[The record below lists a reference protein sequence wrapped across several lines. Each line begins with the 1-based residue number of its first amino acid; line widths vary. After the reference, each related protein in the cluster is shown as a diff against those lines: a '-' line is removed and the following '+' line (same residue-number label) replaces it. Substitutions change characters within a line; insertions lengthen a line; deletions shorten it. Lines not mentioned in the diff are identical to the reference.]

1 MIEKD
6 KKTLQGNNSDQS
18 AALSLREAAALLG
31 IKEKCVYP
39 LIYRGVLRKGKIGV
53 KTGVTRESVE
63 AEVLKRKLRSENYTI
78 ADAAREL
85 SISYTTVKNDGDL
98 GRFIFKDGYI
108 TKDSYEKYIAWR
120 KSLPSNGRMIAHKKT
135 STIVAAA
142 EYLGVSYGMVQYAL
156 REGFIFRDADGDIN
170 EESLVK
176 YKKLRSMEGLT
187 RLRKLV
193 VKHARCGYNDNLLR
207 ISLYFDS
214 SRKLSSAREAIQAA
228 GISCGEIASNVNCFC
243 IDGEEAKKLL
253 KMLGLTAADLY
264 TQRAN
269 PY

>member
-1 MIEKD
+1 
-6 KKTLQGNNSDQS
+6 
-18 AALSLREAAALLG
+18 
-31 IKEKCVYP
+31 
-39 LIYRGVLRKGKIGV
+39 
-53 KTGVTRESVE
+53 
-63 AEVLKRKLRSENYTI
+63 
-78 ADAAREL
+78 
-85 SISYTTVKNDGDL
+85 
-98 GRFIFKDGYI
+98 
-108 TKDSYEKYIAWR
+108 
-120 KSLPSNGRMIAHKKT
+120 
-135 STIVAAA
+135 
-142 EYLGVSYGMVQYAL
+142 MVQYAL
-156 REGFIFRDADGDIN
+156 REGFIFRDADGDID

-207 ISLYFDS
+207 ISLCFDS

-269 PY
+269 PC

>member
-120 KSLPSNGRMIAHKKT
+120 KSLPSNGRMIATKKPAQSLLRLNT
-135 STIVAAA
+135 LASA
-142 EYLGVSYGMVQYAL
+142 MVWS
-156 REGFIFRDADGDIN
+156 N
-170 EESLVK
+170 
-176 YKKLRSMEGLT
+176 T
-187 RLRKLV
+187 
-193 VKHARCGYNDNLLR
+193 RCG
-207 ISLYFDS
+207 
-214 SRKLSSAREAIQAA
+214 KVLSF
-228 GISCGEIASNVNCFC
+228 G
-243 IDGEEAKKLL
+243 
-253 KMLGLTAADLY
+253 MLTA
-264 TQRAN
+264 T
-269 PY
+269 